1 MIKIETSFLHS
12 ALLNLDYSISRGQ
25 GCEAG
30 GTFQCVVAF
39 LGADSPSISSNGDLA
54 SCGKLGN
61 LLTVHSVFVTDVCE
75 KSFHSFAL
83 SVTSKPFIFLTHSL
97 LYNLLD

>member
-12 ALLNLDYSISRGQ
+12 ALLNLDCSISRGQ

-39 LGADSPSISSNGDLA
+39 LGAEVASGSSNGDLA

-61 LLTVHSVFVTDVCE
+61 LLTVPSVFVTDVCE
-75 KSFHSFAL
+75 KSFHSSAL
-83 SVTSKPFIFLTHSL
+83 SVTFFVCNNLVFNRL
-97 LYNLLD
+97 LQT